1 MDRDMFMRYTY
12 HGIGHPKFLR
22 EITKACADEGP
33 GDDPMSEE
41 DQNGYN
47 GDWES
52 RIPPYKDGRDIGNG
66 DGGDD
71 GDDGARGECDDDG
84 EEDEDADQDQDQDED
99 EDANYDEDKGVEG
112 ADDWDAEDHDKYLY
126 F

>member
-1 MDRDMFMRYTY
+1 M
-12 HGIGHPKFLR
+12 
-22 EITKACADEGP
+22 KACADEGS

-41 DQNGYN
+41 DQNDYD

-52 RIPPYKDGRDIGNG
+52 RIPSYEDGRDMGNG

-71 GDDGARGECDDDG
+71 DDDGARGECDDDE
-84 EEDEDADQDQDQDED
+84 EEDKDADQDQDQDED

-112 ADDWDAEDHDKYLY
+112 ADEWDTEDHDEYLY